1 VRIGFSEIFVDERDQ
16 ARAFYTPVLGSQVL
30 IGCIAR
36 HIEYAQVMYI
46 DGRRLPPGRLIG
58 RRRF

>member
-1 VRIGFSEIFVDERDQ
+1 VWIGLSEIFVDERDQ

-30 IGCIAR
+30 IGCIPR
-36 HIEYAQVMYI
+36 HIEYAQVMQE